1 MMDFTLKIESLS
13 CCNAAATF
21 FFFSEGEQF
30 HVDFD
35 DIAVIFSILSA
46 TVLVWLIC

>member
-1 MMDFTLKIESLS
+1 MMDFSLKIGSLS
-13 CCNAAATF
+13 CCNAAAN

-30 HVDFD
+30 HVDCD